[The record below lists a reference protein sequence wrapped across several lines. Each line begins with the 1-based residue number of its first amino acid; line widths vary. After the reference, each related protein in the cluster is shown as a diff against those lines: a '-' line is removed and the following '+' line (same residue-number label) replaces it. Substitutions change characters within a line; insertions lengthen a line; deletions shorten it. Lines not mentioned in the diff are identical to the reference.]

1 MTFGGKDN
9 RGPSIAELQRYIREK
24 VRIRFMLNNGEE
36 VVGTLRWFDEN
47 AFSILPDGEQPFTIL
62 RTAVVGYRK
71 HNGKESGSSTANSA
85 KSAPNPSPPAE

>member
-24 VRIRFMLNNGEE
+24 VPMSFTLSNGKE

-47 AFSILPDGEQPFTIL
+47 AFSIVPDGEQPFTIL

-71 HNGKESGSSTANSA
+71 HNGSGS
-85 KSAPNPSPPAE
+85 KSAPTTE